1 LTSQQEPKNP
11 LNPPSSQ
18 YSEES
23 TTPSPQTTIEG
34 SKGKLEGI
42 TPVRLREMGVLD
54 AVPDMLIEMDTEFV
68 IEPDEVQ
75 VAEPELVHVPV
86 PD

>member
-1 LTSQQEPKNP
+1 MTSQQEPKNP

-23 TTPSPQTTIEG
+23 TKPSPQTTIAG